1 MPDNEPGRA
10 HGVLGQIFEGLEPR
24 LYRFRLLQKSRRVFI
39 GSRLIVFERAQ
50 KSEDPR
56 ASFRCGAR
64 SRIGHVGKSWINKSK
79 KGRIEPEYAPEG
91 QRASTYFIAR
101 AGSMNFFTTKAL

>member
-24 LYRFRLLQKSRRVFI
+24 LYRFRLLQTGRRVFI

-50 KSEDPR
+50 KCEDPR

-64 SRIGHVGKSWINKSK
+64 SRIGHVGKS
-79 KGRIEPEYAPEG
+79 
-91 QRASTYFIAR
+91 
-101 AGSMNFFTTKAL
+101 